1 MTFFGYDGADIPR
14 CGNSPR
20 SRALSAPV
28 SRSAAR
34 SASSRAHSCDRRR
47 LVRSALAALL
57 LGCSAS
63 VLPGVV
69 LAQVPLPTPQ
79 GIESTK
85 DIVEVGEADEIQASV
100 GVTLSLEPHGDRT
113 VAAVSGDTG
122 AADGQSAVADLHAHG
137 L

>member
-34 SASSRAHSCDRRR
+34 SASLRAHSCGRRR

-69 LAQVPLPTPQ
+69 LAQVGLGAE
-79 GIESTK
+79 GIETTMDS
-85 DIVEVGEADEIQASV
+85 VRWARRRARSPSAS
-100 GVTLSLEPHGDRT
+100 P
-113 VAAVSGDTG
+113 
-122 AADGQSAVADLHAHG
+122 
-137 L
+137 

>member
-34 SASSRAHSCDRRR
+34 SASSRAHSCGRRR

-57 LGCSAS
+57 LGYSAS

-69 LAQVPLPTPQ
+69 LAQEPFPLLAQ
-79 GIESTK
+79 GIESK
-85 DIVEVGEADEIQASV
+85 DTVQVGESARGRPRRHPEREAQWR
-100 GVTLSLEPHGDRT
+100 PHGHCGER
-113 VAAVSGDTG
+113 
-122 AADGQSAVADLHAHG
+122 
-137 L
+137 